1 MNIAITGAQG
11 FVATQLIEKLK
22 YRDDINRIY
31 LIDLEFS
38 SQPFHPKLTYL
49 TGNLTDVDFLEQV
62 FSQPLDYVFHLAS
75 IPGAT
80 AEKNPTLALQV
91 NVIAL
96 TNIIDILARQ
106 PKKVC
111 LINTSSV
118 AVYGSCEKIVHENDM
133 PHPLSVYATHKVIGE
148 LLVSDAIRRGQISGF
163 SIRLPG
169 IVARKNGLHGFS
181 SAFMS
186 QIFWHLKN
194 KQSLTLP
201 VSMEAKTWWL
211 SAEQTAQNLCF
222 AAFQLEKNNTQTVY
236 QLPVLYASVEEV
248 VRAISCY
255 CHEDRS
261 GLIKVEIDD
270 YIQKNFG
277 SFPALNTPYA
287 EQQGFM
293 HDGDLANLV
302 KHVFEGYS
310 GNTAITGTECSLNL

>member
-22 YRDDINRIY
+22 CREDVNTIF
-31 LIDLEFS
+31 LIDLEFN
-38 SQPFHPKLTYL
+38 SQPYHPKLSYL
-49 TGNLTDVDFLEQV
+49 TGNLTDVVFLEQV

-106 PKKVC
+106 PQKVC

-118 AVYGSCEKIVHENDM
+118 AVYGPCDTTVDENDI
-133 PHPLSVYATHKVIGE
+133 PRPSSVYATHKVIGE
-148 LLVSDAIRRGQISGF
+148 LLISDAIRRGQIIGC

-169 IVARKNGLHGFS
+169 IVARKDGLEGFS

-186 QIFWHLKN
+186 QIFWNLKN
-194 KQSLTLP
+194 NQQLTLP
-201 VSMEAKTWWL
+201 VTLDAKAWWL
-211 SAEQTAQNLCF
+211 SGKQTAQNLFF
-222 AAFQLEKNNTQTVY
+222 AAFQLEKNKTHTVY
-236 QLPVLYASVEEV
+236 QLPVLHASVAEV
-248 VRAISCY
+248 VSAISCY
-255 CHEDRS
+255 CHEDKS

-277 SFPALNTPYA
+277 SFPELNTSYA
-287 EQQGFM
+287 EQKGFI
-293 HDGDLANLV
+293 HDGDLTHLV
-302 KHVFEGYS
+302 KHVFEGTC
-310 GNTAITGTECSLNL
+310 GNDGEQISRA

>member
-22 YRDDINRIY
+22 YREDVNRIY

-96 TNIIDILARQ
+96 TKILDILAKQ
-106 PKKVC
+106 SKKVC

-118 AVYGSCEKIVHENDM
+118 AVYGPCDTIVDEHDI
-133 PHPLSVYATHKVIGE
+133 PHPTSVYATHKVIGE
-148 LLVSDAIRRGQISGF
+148 LLVSDAIRRGQIQGC

-169 IVARKNGLHGFS
+169 IVARKSGLQGFS

-186 QIFWHLKN
+186 QIFWQLKN
-194 KQSLTLP
+194 NQPMTLP
-201 VSMEAKTWWL
+201 VSLDAKAWWL
-211 SAEQTAQNLCF
+211 SGEQTAQNLCF
-222 AAFQLEKNNTQTVY
+222 AAFQLEKNKTNTVY
-236 QLPVLYASVEEV
+236 QLPVLHASVEEV
-248 VRAISCY
+248 VTAISYY
-255 CHEDRS
+255 CHEDKS

-277 SFPALNTPYA
+277 SFPELNTSYA
-287 EQQGFM
+287 EKKGFI
-293 HDGDLANLV
+293 HDGDLTHLV
-302 KHVFEGYS
+302 KHVFDNS
-310 GNTAITGTECSLNL
+310 